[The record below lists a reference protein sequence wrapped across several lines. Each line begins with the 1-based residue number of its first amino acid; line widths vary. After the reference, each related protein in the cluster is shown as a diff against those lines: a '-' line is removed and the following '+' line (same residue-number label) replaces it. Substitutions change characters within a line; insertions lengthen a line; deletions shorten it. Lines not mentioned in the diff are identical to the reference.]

1 MSEKVITQWG
11 KARAVAGFRAFSLLG
26 SEITVFALVLRER
39 GHGAGFIGILM
50 AAGTISLVVMLPFA
64 GWISDRFSTKE
75 IIPFT
80 SIFQAALIISLIY
93 QHNMVSIVI
102 TVFLSSSCGAIENP
116 ALMALMPNLVS
127 QEDFTKQMGFSQSI
141 YAIAGFAAPALGGIL
156 VSQTGYKT
164 PFIIDAITF
173 LVLAASPFVL
183 NVNRRSTTSEAG
195 EKIKANEGLKF
206 IFADAYLRALAT
218 LITGFLFAAGTVSVA
233 GLFLLTKV
241 LHASVLVYGLSGAA
255 SAIGMFLGG
264 VLLMKIQI
272 PQERQS
278 KAISFVLISCAL
290 LIILLSVSQNW
301 VQVLILDLFF
311 GALSSVLSA
320 LVSTIF
326 ILSSPA
332 EMRGRIGSALNGFFN
347 LGMIGALLL
356 SGVLLEWLGTRRL
369 LLCAGIEA
377 LVLVALLSPATLKRS
392 KAVAD

>member
-39 GHGAGFIGILM
+39 GHGAGFVGILM

-127 QEDFTKQMGFSQSI
+127 QEDFTKQMGFSQSM
-141 YAIAGFAAPALGGIL
+141 YAIAGFAAPAFGGIL

-164 PFIIDAITF
+164 PFIIDAVTF

-195 EKIKANEGLKF
+195 EKIKAL
-206 IFADAYLRALAT
+206 
-218 LITGFLFAAGTVSVA
+218 
-233 GLFLLTKV
+233 
-241 LHASVLVYGLSGAA
+241 
-255 SAIGMFLGG
+255 
-264 VLLMKIQI
+264 
-272 PQERQS
+272 P
-278 KAISFVLISCAL
+278 
-290 LIILLSVSQNW
+290 
-301 VQVLILDLFF
+301 
-311 GALSSVLSA
+311 
-320 LVSTIF
+320 
-326 ILSSPA
+326 
-332 EMRGRIGSALNGFFN
+332 
-347 LGMIGALLL
+347 
-356 SGVLLEWLGTRRL
+356 RRNY
-369 LLCAGIEA
+369 
-377 LVLVALLSPATLKRS
+377 S
-392 KAVAD
+392 

>member
-1 MSEKVITQWG
+1 
-11 KARAVAGFRAFSLLG
+11 
-26 SEITVFALVLRER
+26 
-39 GHGAGFIGILM
+39 
-50 AAGTISLVVMLPFA
+50 
-64 GWISDRFSTKE
+64 
-75 IIPFT
+75 
-80 SIFQAALIISLIY
+80 
-93 QHNMVSIVI
+93 
-102 TVFLSSSCGAIENP
+102 
-116 ALMALMPNLVS
+116 
-127 QEDFTKQMGFSQSI
+127 
-141 YAIAGFAAPALGGIL
+141 
-156 VSQTGYKT
+156 
-164 PFIIDAITF
+164 
-173 LVLAASPFVL
+173 
-183 NVNRRSTTSEAG
+183 
-195 EKIKANEGLKF
+195 
-206 IFADAYLRALAT
+206 
-218 LITGFLFAAGTVSVA
+218 
-233 GLFLLTKV
+233 
-241 LHASVLVYGLSGAA
+241 
-255 SAIGMFLGG
+255 
-264 VLLMKIQI
+264 MKIQI